1 MGMIKV
7 FYFCFNDEGIFI
19 FGFILGIL
27 GFMIIVFVLI
37 DVMLYIGEIFLFC
50 NFFMFNFLCLML
62 LVI

>member
-7 FYFCFNDEGIFI
+7 FYFCFNDEGVFI

-37 DVMLYIGEIFLFC
+37 DVMLYIGEIFFFC
-50 NFFMFNFLCLML
+50 NFFMF
-62 LVI
+62 